1 MIASSNILYIVEQ
14 AIKNNANY
22 ASGSS
27 FNYKSDYV
35 TKTIRTDVYNSY
47 QTMVPKELAHIDDAV
62 IEYMHRTMMI
72 AMSALV
78 ESLVNELNNE
88 IRAATT
94 LGGV

>member
-14 AIKNNANY
+14 AIKN
-22 ASGSS
+22 
-27 FNYKSDYV
+27 
-35 TKTIRTDVYNSY
+35 